1 MGVSLAF
8 QIAPRHCLLLLA
20 ETFFPPWRVTAS
32 GYRSPPSPKLYQF
45 LDVILPS
52 WEAAFSYLSVCFT
65 SLTSRA
71 TEVTNVIFYISAYQC
86 FQKEDVTLP
95 FMYVDTILA
104 FTLVPASGF
113 SSCHSPSESVM
124 KQRLG
129 QAAHCCGYTN
139 FRGDKKLRPGP
150 LQKRQSVCLAAYFY
164 FGMRSRARTVAL
176 ASRPVQVA
184 SRSIPP
190 ALSG

>member
-1 MGVSLAF
+1 MGVSPAF

-20 ETFFPPWRVTAS
+20 ETFFLPWRVTVS
-32 GYRSPPSPKLYQF
+32 GYRSPPSLKLYQF

-65 SLTSRA
+65 SLTSR
-71 TEVTNVIFYISAYQC
+71 VTNVNFYISSYQC

-104 FTLVPASGF
+104 FTLVPASGC
-113 SSCHSPSESVM
+113 SSCHSPSESGM
-124 KQRLG
+124 KQRLR
-129 QAAHCCGYTN
+129 QAARCCGYTN

-150 LQKRQSVCLAAYFY
+150 LQKRQSVCLAACFY
-164 FGMRSRARTVAL
+164 FGMGSRARTAAS